1 MLYCYRRLNV
11 LENSVIEHHKLL
23 CYVTGQ
29 TGTAQTVSC
38 YLMTSDPMSGWSA
51 EMNVR
56 EKLLAYIRDNHPEW
70 WPREIVVI
78 SHNDIARGEQSK
90 RTGKA
95 DSAEVDGSETT
106 SSETDSS
113 KANSSEADNS

>member
-1 MLYCYRRLNV
+1 MELTLHLSADIGLVRDKFIEFAKEESN
-11 LENSVIEHHKLL
+11 VIEHHKLL

-38 YLMTSDPMSGWSA
+38 YLMTSDPLSGWAA

-56 EKLLAYIRDNHPEW
+56 EKLMTFIRDNHPEW

-78 SHNDIARGEQSK
+78 SHHDIARGEQAK
-90 RTGKA
+90 RPEEG
-95 DSAEVDGSETT
+95 DSAEVKPSE
-106 SSETDSS
+106 
-113 KANSSEADNS
+113 